1 MYLLDTNI
9 MIYAQKNRNLT
20 LLKNLKSKNIEDLYI
35 SIFTV
40 AEMIFGCKKSTNP
53 TKNYTAL
60 LEFLL
65 PFNVLSFEQ
74 IDCNTYGETRAHLEL
89 QGKPIGT
96 IDTFIGSQAVS
107 RNFTLV
113 TNNWREFERIPNIKM
128 EDWTIEDR

>member
-9 MIYAQKNRNLT
+9 MIYAQKKRNLT
-20 LLKNLKSKNIEDLYI
+20 LLKHLKSKNIKDLYL

-40 AEMIFGCKKSTNP
+40 AEMIFGCKKSADP
-53 TKNYTAL
+53 AKNYTAL

-65 PFNVLSFEQ
+65 PFNILAFEQ
-74 IDCNTYGETRAHLEL
+74 ADCGVYGETRAHLER

-107 RNFTLV
+107 RDFTLI
-113 TNNWREFERIPNIKM
+113 TNNVKEFERIPNIKI
-128 EDWTIEDR
+128 ENWTI